1 MKSRSDYFKQYNRE
15 NRVRISLNFN
25 KHSEKDI
32 IEAIYREDPE
42 NIGGAIKSLIR
53 KGMLYDN
60 QQREK

>member
-32 IEAIYREDPE
+32 IEAIDREDPE
-42 NIGGAIKSLIR
+42 NRGGAIKSLIR